1 MSGFEVIKGGGGGG
15 GFEAPP
21 VAGGEKSP
29 VSIRLKLVRLAVLQS
44 SFFVVC
50 NV

>member
-1 MSGFEVIKGGGGGG
+1 MSGFEVIKGAGGS
-15 GFEAPP
+15 EAPP
-21 VAGGEKSP
+21 PPAAGSEKGP
-29 VSIRLKLVRLAVLQS
+29 VLIGLKLVRLAVLQS

>member
-1 MSGFEVIKGGGGGG
+1 MSGFEVIKGAGSLKL
-15 GFEAPP
+15 PP
-21 VAGGEKSP
+21 PAAGSEKGP
-29 VSIRLKLVRLAVLQS
+29 VPVGLKLVRPAVLQS

>member
-1 MSGFEVIKGGGGGG
+1 MSGFEVIKGAGGS
-15 GFEAPP
+15 EAPP
-21 VAGGEKSP
+21 PRSAAGNEKGP
-29 VSIRLKLVRLAVLQS
+29 VSIGLKLVRPAVLQS

>member
-1 MSGFEVIKGGGGGG
+1 MSGFEVIKGGGG
-15 GFEAPP
+15 ALKLPP